1 MLFADSHLKMNG
13 ERIHNIKFEIIP
25 VEVDRHIIETAR
37 HVLHKLPEMPVY
49 ARVDGT
55 IIDSTFLLNEL
66 ELIEPALYLDRW
78 EGVTERFVDVLKTR
92 ITI

>member
-1 MLFADSHLKMNG
+1 
-13 ERIHNIKFEIIP
+13 
-25 VEVDRHIIETAR
+25 
-37 HVLHKLPEMPVY
+37 MPIY

-55 IIDSTFLLNEL
+55 IINNTFLLNEL

-92 ITI
+92 ITKQKL